1 MHCTLSQAPTISL
14 TGLPATW
21 FKNQRLKG
29 AKGGGSVIMTLNPR
43 TWVPRRENEE
53 TQLMGILQDN
63 LESLKALE
71 GLRKGWPKFWTY
83 KCCTTR
89 YNLPLR
95 EQSPSLRCGFGCP
108 PEAVLL
114 TAYWSLSPQQA
125 FMMVFMWCSALS
137 QMKGPSS
144 ALSPRPL
151 SPLTITPFRPKAPD
165 L

>member
-71 GLRKGWPKFWTY
+71 GLRKG
-83 KCCTTR
+83 
-89 YNLPLR
+89 
-95 EQSPSLRCGFGCP
+95 
-108 PEAVLL
+108 
-114 TAYWSLSPQQA
+114 
-125 FMMVFMWCSALS
+125 
-137 QMKGPSS
+137 
-144 ALSPRPL
+144 
-151 SPLTITPFRPKAPD
+151 
-165 L
+165 